1 MRINLNGRPQDT
13 EAPTL
18 AALIEEQGLDAASVA
33 TAVEGDFVPR
43 TARASTP
50 LTEGA
55 RVEIVAPRQG
65 G

>member
-33 TAVEGDFVPR
+33 TALEGDFVPR

-50 LTEGA
+50 LTEGV